1 MRPAACI
8 RSWASALIASV
19 RSTSFIPSTLRASNI
34 RLICLLEL
42 CTAVLCCFTGF
53 LPCDSNFASGVSE
66 NSSLRDQSPEV
77 RQRRE
82 INLWSA
88 NTHLGAHE
96 GIHHPARNRDD
107 NARWAFHFEKLLGRA
122 LLYPPHTDL

>member
-1 MRPAACI
+1 V
-8 RSWASALIASV
+8 S
-19 RSTSFIPSTLRASNI
+19 
-34 RLICLLEL
+34 
-42 CTAVLCCFTGF
+42 CCFIGF

-77 RQRRE
+77 RQRHE

-88 NTHLGAHE
+88 NTHFGAHE

-107 NARWAFHFEKLLGRA
+107 NARRAFHLEKLPGRA
-122 LLYPPHTDL
+122 LLYPPHTDLQAEIGMPTIMNFPLFPDMGRMNG